1 MTPRQAKGLEF
12 IRGYIET
19 KGHAPSYREMAE
31 GMGYTSTAPVHALVR
46 RLQDRGH
53 IRLTPRQFRS
63 VEVLTPAGP
72 SEIIKGLCEAVERL
86 LHQRPSAGLVRVE
99 DQVFA
104 INVLVRA
111 RKLCQR

>member
-1 MTPRQAKGLEF
+1 MSTGLTPRQARGLEF

-72 SEIIKGLCEAVERL
+72 SEIIQGLCTALERMV
-86 LHQRPSAGLVRVE
+86 QPVRSVE
-99 DQVFA
+99 DLRFA
-104 INVLVRA
+104 QNVLERA
-111 RKLCQR
+111 RKLCER